1 MGSGASA
8 KSRTMP
14 VVIAGI
20 EKGGFTLQARSSYC
34 KALARLKGGY
44 ITGHVFGKVEKK
56 STLWVVTL
64 HFSTSSL
71 KRRIQDVTRSRLY
84 NSSPFLIQTFKG
96 VLWHINHKLHH
107 GSFNFVTI
115 ILCCIHP
122 FEFSFAPMDILGTA
136 K

>member
-44 ITGHVFGKVEKK
+44 ITGHVFGKVGKE

-71 KRRIQDVTRSRLY
+71 KRRRIQDVTRSRLY
-84 NSSPFLIQTFKG
+84 NSLPFFLNKYVKVFFGI
-96 VLWHINHKLHH
+96 
-107 GSFNFVTI
+107 
-115 ILCCIHP
+115 
-122 FEFSFAPMDILGTA
+122 
-136 K
+136 